1 MTKKIDKTTER
12 INKAIDELAS
22 LYEYGSLMAATM
34 PYELLNNAIN
44 EIKEYRS
51 GNKPTHKISACYF
64 PTANEV
70 ELTWEHIETG
80 ETVQL
85 CKTVS
90 PTEGEQLANVVH
102 PCVYHPAIIK
112 DK

>member
-34 PYELLNNAIN
+34 PHELLNNAIN

-64 PTANEV
+64 PDVNEV
-70 ELTWEHIETG
+70 ELTWEHVETG
-80 ETVQL
+80 ETVHL

-90 PTEGEQLANVVH
+90 PAEGEQLANVVH
-102 PCVYHPAIIK
+102 PCVYHSAIVK
-112 DK
+112 E